1 LGSWELGSWGLKI
14 VNWSFVIGGEVSE
27 VSKVSKVSEVSEV
40 SEVSRER
47 KEEVIMNIEQGISN
61 VEVREGRSQMIEDR
75 RSSL

>member
-1 LGSWELGSWGLKI
+1 
-14 VNWSFVIGGEVSE
+14 
-27 VSKVSKVSEVSEV
+27 VSKVSKVSEV